1 MKKEFQ
7 LADGTSAWDMEYLK
21 DSQFTFLLTANSD
34 NAPLP
39 EDAVEIAGIK
49 AARVTV
55 TGEND
60 INKTF
65 GNITFTEPG
74 TYKYR
79 ITEQDPEKMGNREL
93 STPRQRTR

>member
-1 MKKEFQ
+1 
-7 LADGTSAWDMEYLK
+7 MEYLQ

-60 INKTF
+60 INKAF

-74 TYKYR
+74 TR
-79 ITEQDPEKMGNREL
+79 ISIGSLSRIQEKMGNREL